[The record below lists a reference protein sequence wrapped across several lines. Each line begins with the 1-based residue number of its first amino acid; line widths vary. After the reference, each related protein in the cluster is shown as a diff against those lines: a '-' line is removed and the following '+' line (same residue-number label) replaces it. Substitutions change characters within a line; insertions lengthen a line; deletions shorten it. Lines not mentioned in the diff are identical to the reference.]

1 MVSVFIPS
9 TASIHCFG
17 GCYATWS
24 HDNFSVQGSLLYS
37 MGTQSIQLL
46 YHIISDI
53 FPGALATRLEHVAR
67 TSRVADCLSLLS
79 LGLLTLDLD
88 GR

>member
-1 MVSVFIPS
+1 MVPVFILS
-9 TASIHCFG
+9 AASIQWFG

-24 HDNFSVQGSLLYS
+24 HDNFSAQGPLLYS

-46 YHIISDI
+46 YLIISDML
-53 FPGALATRLEHVAR
+53 PGALETRLEHAAR
-67 TSRVADCLSLLS
+67 TSCVADCLPLLS